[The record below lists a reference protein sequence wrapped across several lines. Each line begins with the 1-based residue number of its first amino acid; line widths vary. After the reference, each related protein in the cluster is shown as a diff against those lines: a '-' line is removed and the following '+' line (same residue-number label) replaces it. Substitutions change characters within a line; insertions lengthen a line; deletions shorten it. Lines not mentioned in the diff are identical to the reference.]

1 VEIKTGKVRMAKA
14 EGGGVEKSRRK
25 EARRK
30 RREEKE
36 KEKAKERKKN
46 RSTKDNRRV
55 GDLERE
61 EGGNKIRGRSKKAS
75 PRKIPQVDSCIWQKG
90 E

>member
-1 VEIKTGKVRMAKA
+1 MEIKTGKVRMAKA
-14 EGGGVEKSRRK
+14 EGGGVEKS
-25 EARRK
+25 RRK